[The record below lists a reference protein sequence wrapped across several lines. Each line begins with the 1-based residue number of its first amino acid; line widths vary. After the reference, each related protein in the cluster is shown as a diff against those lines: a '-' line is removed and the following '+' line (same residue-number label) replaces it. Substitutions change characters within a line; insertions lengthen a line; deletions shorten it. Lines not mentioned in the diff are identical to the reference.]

1 MLIIRPIRSSDF
13 DALYQIAVESGH
25 GFTSLPVN
33 NELLQKKIARSEA
46 SFVKTVER
54 PFDEGYLM
62 VLEDTDT
69 GDVVGTCALEAAVGM
84 EDAFYHYRLG
94 TEVYHSEQIHVRNE
108 VETLT
113 LCHDYTGA
121 AELCTLFLR
130 ASYRRDNNGRML
142 SRSRF
147 LFLAQHAARFGET
160 VIAEMRGV
168 SDESGH
174 SPFYGWLQKHFL
186 GIDFVEAD
194 YLSGLGQKAFMAEM
208 MPRNPVYV
216 CLLPEEA
223 QKVIGEVHTNTRPAI
238 SLLQAEG
245 FRCRGYVDIFDGG
258 PTVECNLADIRSVR
272 ESRLL
277 TVTIGEMP
285 ASDSCY
291 ILSNT
296 KLADYRASSADLLVN
311 DNDDK
316 VILSPE
322 LAAGLLVSEGEQVR
336 VLAM

>member
-1 MLIIRPIRSSDF
+1 MLIIRPIQADDF
-13 DALYQIAVESGH
+13 DALYQIAEESGH

-33 NELLQKKIARSEA
+33 AELLHHKIARAEA
-46 SFVKTVER
+46 SFRKQVEK

-69 GDVVGTCALEAAVGM
+69 CKVVGTCAIEAAVGM
-84 EDAFYHYRLG
+84 VDAFYHYRLG
-94 TEVYHSEQIHVRNE
+94 TEVYHSAQIDVRNE

-130 ASYRRDNNGRML
+130 EGYRKGYNGRML

-147 LFLAQHAARFGET
+147 LFLAQHPERFGET

-168 SDESGH
+168 SDANGN
-174 SPFYGWLQKHFL
+174 SPFYDWLQKHFL
-186 GIDFVEAD
+186 GIDFVQAD
-194 YLSGLGQKAFMAEM
+194 YLSGLGKKAFMAEM

-216 CLLPEEA
+216 CLLPEAA

-258 PTVECNLADIRSVR
+258 PTVECRLEDIRAVR
-272 ESRLL
+272 HSRL
-277 TVTIGEMP
+277 VKVEIGEMP
-285 ASDSCY
+285 ASKDQY
-291 ILSNT
+291 IISNT
-296 KLADYRASSADLLVN
+296 GLANYRATSAYLAVEEHAEQ
-311 DNDDK
+311 
-316 VILSPE
+316 VILSPA
-322 LAAGLLVSEGEQVR
+322 LAEALLVAQGDHIR
-336 VLAM
+336 ILPM

>member
-13 DALYQIAVESGH
+13 EALYQIAEESGH

-33 NELLQKKIARSEA
+33 EELLRNKIARVEA
-46 SFVKTVER
+46 SFLKEVDK

-62 VLEDTDT
+62 VLEDTET
-69 GDVVGTCALEAAVGM
+69 GEVVGTCGIEAAVGM

-94 TEVYHSEQIHVRNE
+94 TEVYHSEQIEVRNE

-130 ASYRRDNNGRML
+130 GSYRKNSNGRML

-147 LFLAQHAARFGET
+147 LFLAQHKERFGET
-160 VIAEMRGV
+160 VIAEMRGE
-168 SDESGH
+168 SDKEGN
-174 SPFYGWLQKHFL
+174 SPFYDWLQKHFL

-208 MPRNPVYV
+208 MPKNAVYV
-216 CLLPEEA
+216 CLLPEDA
-223 QKVIGEVHTNTRPAI
+223 QKVIGEVHTNTRPALN
-238 SLLQAEG
+238 LLQAEG

-258 PTVECNLADIRSVR
+258 PTVECNINDIRGVR

-277 TVTIGEMP
+277 TVTIGEP
-285 ASDSCY
+285 PESDTSY
-291 ILSNT
+291 IISNT
-296 KLADYRASSADLLVN
+296 QLANYRATSAKLLVSEEN
-311 DNDDK
+311 DEV
-316 VILSPE
+316 VISPE
-322 LAAGLLVSEGEQVR
+322 LATGLLLEQGDQIR
-336 VLAM
+336 ILAL

>member
-1 MLIIRPIRSSDF
+1 MLIIRPIRATDF
-13 DALYQIAVESGH
+13 DALYQIAEESGH

-33 NELLQKKIARSEA
+33 EELLRNKIARVEA
-46 SFVKTVER
+46 SFSKDVEK

-62 VLEDTDT
+62 VLEDTET
-69 GDVVGTCALEAAVGM
+69 QEVVGTCGLEAAVGM

-94 TEVYHSEQIHVRNE
+94 TEVYHSEQIDVRNE

-130 ASYRRDNNGRML
+130 ESYRKNNNGRML

-147 LFLAQHAARFGET
+147 LFLAQHAQRFGQT
-160 VIAEMRGV
+160 VIAEMRGE
-168 SDESGH
+168 SDADGN

-186 GIDFVEAD
+186 GIDFVQAD

-208 MPRNPVYV
+208 MPKNAVYV

-223 QKVIGEVHTNTRPAI
+223 QKVIGEVHANTRPALN
-238 SLLQAEG
+238 LLQAEG

-258 PTVECNLADIRSVR
+258 PTVECQLQDIRSVR

-277 TVTIGEMP
+277 TVTIGDTDEQG
-285 ASDSCY
+285 SKF
-291 ILSNT
+291 IISNT
-296 KLADYRASSADLLVN
+296 QLANYRATSARLNVSEDN
-311 DNDDK
+311 DN
-316 VILSPE
+316 VTISPE
-322 LAAGLLVSEGEQVR
+322 LAHGLMVQDGEQIR

>member
-1 MLIIRPIRSSDF
+1 MLIIRPIRAGDF
-13 DALYQIAVESGH
+13 ESLYQIAEESGH

-33 NELLQKKIARSEA
+33 ADLLRHKIARAEA
-46 SFVKTVER
+46 SFVKVVDK

-62 VLEDTDT
+62 VLEDTET
-69 GDVVGTCALEAAVGM
+69 REVVGTCAIEAAVGM

-94 TEVYHSEQIHVRNE
+94 TEVYYSEQIEVRNE

-130 ASYRRDNNGRML
+130 EPYRKGNNGRML

-147 LFLAQHAARFGET
+147 LFLAQHAKRFGET

-168 SDESGH
+168 SDADGH
-174 SPFYGWLQKHFL
+174 SPFYDWLQKNFL
-186 GIDFVEAD
+186 GIDFVQAD
-194 YLSGLGQKAFMAEM
+194 YLSGLGKKAFMAEM

-223 QKVIGEVHTNTRPAI
+223 QKVIGEVHTNTRPAL

-258 PTVECNLADIRSVR
+258 PTVECRLTDIRAVR
-272 ESRLL
+272 ESCLL
-277 TVTIGEMP
+277 TVEIGDMP
-285 ASDSCY
+285 ESDKQF
-291 ILSNT
+291 IVSNT
-296 KLADYRASSADLLVN
+296 QLANYRATSAYLCIEEKADQVVISAELAEELLLVKG
-311 DNDDK
+311 DQ
-316 VILSPE
+316 I
-322 LAAGLLVSEGEQVR
+322 R
-336 VLAM
+336 ILAM

>member
-1 MLIIRPIRSSDF
+1 MLIIRPIRSSDYE
-13 DALYQIAVESGH
+13 ALYQIAEESGH

-33 NELLQKKIARSEA
+33 EELLRNKIARVEA
-46 SFVKTVER
+46 SFQKQVDK

-62 VLEDTDT
+62 VLEDTES
-69 GDVVGTCALEAAVGM
+69 GEVVGTCGLEAAVGM

-94 TEVYHSEQIHVRNE
+94 TEVYHSEQIDVRNE

-130 ASYRRDNNGRML
+130 DTYRKNNNGRLL

-147 LFLAQHAARFGET
+147 LFLAQHAERFGDT
-160 VIAEMRGV
+160 VIAEMRGE
-168 SDESGH
+168 SDDAGN
-174 SPFYGWLQKHFL
+174 SPFYDWLQKHFL

-208 MPRNPVYV
+208 MPKNTVYV

-223 QKVIGEVHTNTRPAI
+223 QKVIGEVHANTRPALN
-238 SLLQAEG
+238 LLQAEG

-277 TVTIGEMP
+277 TITIGAAPE
-285 ASDSCY
+285 SDSSF
-291 ILSNT
+291 IISNT
-296 KLADYRASSADLLVN
+296 QLANYRATSAKLLLTEDSDV
-311 DNDDK
+311 
-316 VILSPE
+316 VTVSAE
-322 LAAGLLVSEGEQVR
+322 LAAGLLLSEGEQIR
-336 VLAM
+336 ILAM

>member
-1 MLIIRPIRSSDF
+1 MLIIRPIRASDF
-13 DALYQIAVESGH
+13 PALRCIAEESGH

-33 NELLQKKIARSEA
+33 DELLTSKIARSEA
-46 SFVKTVER
+46 SFAKAVET

-62 VLEDTDT
+62 VLEDTET
-69 GDVVGTCALEAAVGM
+69 QEVVGTCGLEAAVGM

-94 TEVYHSEQIHVRNE
+94 TEVYHSSQIEVRNE
-108 VETLT
+108 VETLS

-130 ASYRRDNNGRML
+130 DSYRKGNNGRML

-147 LFLAQHAARFGET
+147 LFLAQHANRFGET

-168 SDESGH
+168 SDENGN
-174 SPFYGWLQKHFL
+174 SPFYGWLQQNFL
-186 GIDFVEAD
+186 GIDFIQAD

-208 MPRNPVYV
+208 MPRSPVYV
-216 CLLPEEA
+216 CLLPEAA
-223 QKVIGEVHTNTRPAI
+223 QKVIGEVHTNTRPAL

-245 FRCRGYVDIFDGG
+245 FRWRNYVDIFDGG

-277 TVTIGEMP
+277 TVRIGDMP
-285 ASDSCY
+285 QSKDSF

-296 KLADYRASSADLLVN
+296 HLADYRAGSAKLVLT
-311 DNDDK
+311 DDSEE
-316 VILSPE
+316 VILSSE
-322 LAAGLLVSEGEQVR
+322 LAAALLVADGQSVR
-336 VLAM
+336 VLAI